1 MAHKDYVPAV
11 TLFEYLWCRLSLAY
25 SEANAY
31 RGIQMLLVAV
41 VLSVAE
47 KIRTCGKAIAGTLQY
62 VFSVLVLMGIP
73 LLFPAFRF
81 YHTIYEDAI
90 FGILIFYALWVA
102 LQDQKSMRC
111 RSVSLSIALSVL
123 IMSKMTAAPFVL
135 LIWLFYLWNEQKLG
149 RRFRNHWTWQLLP
162 ILGSAGIWLGYNQ
175 FVKRY
180 VDMSGT
186 QSYGGFTK
194 ELLTGVILHNGY
206 VPWQKDV
213 EYSYWKAIVS
223 QGLVWGGVLC
233 LCGRCGDGGSLSYA
247 QF

>member
-62 VFSVLVLMGIP
+62 AFSVLVLMGIP

-90 FGILIFYALWVA
+90 FGILIFYAL
-102 LQDQKSMRC
+102 
-111 RSVSLSIALSVL
+111 
-123 IMSKMTAAPFVL
+123 
-135 LIWLFYLWNEQKLG
+135 
-149 RRFRNHWTWQLLP
+149 
-162 ILGSAGIWLGYNQ
+162 
-175 FVKRY
+175 
-180 VDMSGT
+180 
-186 QSYGGFTK
+186 
-194 ELLTGVILHNGY
+194 
-206 VPWQKDV
+206 
-213 EYSYWKAIVS
+213 
-223 QGLVWGGVLC
+223 
-233 LCGRCGDGGSLSYA
+233 
-247 QF
+247 